1 MRAAASGQPR
11 SVALFGHASTAC
23 DVVRAAASIHSW
35 DAHSVPPLQPSFS
48 KLHALLLSTCHA
60 DSDSLDADS
69 VPDWSA
75 PFLPTVFASC
85 SALLQTRTAWTPA
98 ARQTGLHPPS
108 NLLDVLLVFSTQI
121 PTAWMRTACQAG
133 QHPSFQQCSPPALL
147 CCRLGQPGR
156 RQHARLV
163 CTLLPICLT
172 YCSFSPRRFRQ
183 PGCGQRAR
191 QV

>member
-69 VPDWSA
+69 VPDWAA

-85 SALLQTRTAWTPA
+85 SAFAADSDSLDAGSTPDWSA
-98 ARQTGLHPPS
+98 
-108 NLLDVLLVFSTQI
+108 
-121 PTAWMRTACQAG
+121 
-133 QHPSFQQCSPPALL
+133 PSFQSA
-147 CCRLGQPGR
+147 
-156 RQHARLV
+156 
-163 CTLLPICLT
+163 
-172 YCSFSPRRFRQ
+172 
-183 PGCGQRAR
+183 
-191 QV
+191 